1 MREGSVTPDTEQ
13 LRQLGQIAV
22 LVGQGVGLD
31 AAYRQ
36 VCGNRCDWCD
46 QPVVIVGYGLQRS
59 WAHRHTGLYRCEGGY
74 AQVHGE
80 EEPVPAVCPHCS
92 EPIQP
97 IGAGAFFTHLHSG
110 KHTCDDGTYLGH

>member
-1 MREGSVTPDTEQ
+1 VTPDTEQ

-36 VCGNRCDWCD
+36 VCGDRCDWCD
-46 QPVVIVGYGLQRS
+46 RPVVAVGYGLECFWVHQP
-59 WAHRHTGLYRCEGGY
+59 TGLRRCARGY
-74 AQVHGE
+74 AQVRGQV
-80 EEPVPAVCPHCS
+80 EPGAGVHCPHCS
-92 EPIQP
+92 EPIRP
-97 IGAGAFFTHLHSG
+97 LGAGAFFTHLHSG